1 MKKTPSC
8 FRIAQGEPEN
18 EFPSQIGS
26 RCRLRRSEMK
36 LSRSKVAEMIGVS
49 LSTLQA
55 WENQEREPTASDI
68 LKLASVLRVDVSW
81 LLTGQATIKT
91 KDTNTNKDADSH
103 NESLLNEMLSILRRT
118 NSHDKEVLIN
128 SFYDIGIKGIL
139 SKLQQPDDQHS
150 QPEREYTREEQEAML
165 RALPISEKVKNTAS
179 LALALGDD
187 ANQEIL
193 EILDDV
199 KRRFSPEGG
208 ATSTP
213 DPSLKQKA
221 G

>member
-1 MKKTPSC
+1 MRENNDDFSFVGEGKENFKARLQQLIGTRSVRAAAGDWGVPVSTLNNYLHKGTEPSFKVVC
-8 FRIAQGEPEN
+8 LISNKEQVSLNWLAYGRDDAVMQPSSRPAETINATDNDLAN
-18 EFPSQIGS
+18 EL
-26 RCRLRRSEMK
+26 LRR
-36 LSRSKVAEMIGVS
+36 AHP
-49 LSTLQA
+49 A
-55 WENQEREPTASDI
+55 
-68 LKLASVLRVDVSW
+68 
-81 LLTGQATIKT
+81 
-91 KDTNTNKDADSH
+91 
-103 NESLLNEMLSILRRT
+103 
-118 NSHDKEVLIN
+118 DKEKLVNAIC
-128 SFYDIGIKGIL
+128 DIGIKGIL
-139 SKLQQPDDQHS
+139 SKLQQPEAQHS

-213 DPSLKQKA
+213 DQSLKQKA